1 MKKSLWIGL
10 VALGFACFSASAA
23 RYGVFV
29 GLNEYNTG
37 YIASDNWLNYCVPD
51 AVELRAA
58 LIAHGGGWTTPG
70 TTLLTNSL
78 GSRTAIRA
86 ALSNYAALAVSGD
99 TVVYFHSSHGGNDN
113 LTLANVYLCAYDTGY
128 TEDQLATDLSAFANG
143 VKVVVIIDA
152 CHSGGLFTDDTTR
165 SLAAKEVRP
174 SAARNW
180 NIAER
185 VTARM
190 QDLRAAR
197 LASGDRRVARLI
209 APEEVGWMTACT
221 YDLYSYE
228 SESIGHGWFT
238 YRILQ
243 GFDYG
248 DSSGDGQASFQELFD
263 YAFLRIPYLDQIP
276 QDFNS
281 TILATLAGTA
291 GATPAG
297 DAWDYAD
304 NVPDGATAVSPTL
317 DFQTTAAHAL
327 RQDFDE
333 SDIFAIPVLK
343 NRCYTFR
350 STNLAGDVDAYLY
363 TWTGDRPQL
372 IRYAYDVN
380 YPSDLNFSMV
390 FKPVE
395 SGTVY
400 LQVKPYFDGATTG
413 AYSLVYANAGS
424 ADSMSTLSNGVPV
437 TIASIAQ
444 EGYVVYRL
452 PVPAGQTN
460 LAIRLSGGTGD
471 ADLYVGHGYVPLS
484 TDDYNSQLAGNT
496 EAVTVTNPPAGDWF
510 IQVYGYDPSSN
521 MTLRATATPGGAT
534 VGAISNTA
542 TTATFALDL
551 TNNARVSIYSA
562 TNLLPTG
569 HLNWTLRSNAATVVN
584 GKVNLNLISNA
595 PGQIISVG
603 KPLDL

>member
-1 MKKSLWIGL
+1 
-10 VALGFACFSASAA
+10 
-23 RYGVFV
+23 
-29 GLNEYNTG
+29 
-37 YIASDNWLNYCVPD
+37 
-51 AVELRAA
+51 
-58 LIAHGGGWTTPG
+58 
-70 TTLLTNSL
+70 
-78 GSRTAIRA
+78 
-86 ALSNYAALAVSGD
+86 
-99 TVVYFHSSHGGNDN
+99 
-113 LTLANVYLCAYDTGY
+113 
-128 TEDQLATDLSAFANG
+128 
-143 VKVVVIIDA
+143 
-152 CHSGGLFTDDTTR
+152 
-165 SLAAKEVRP
+165 
-174 SAARNW
+174 
-180 NIAER
+180 
-185 VTARM
+185 
-190 QDLRAAR
+190 
-197 LASGDRRVARLI
+197 
-209 APEEVGWMTACT
+209 MTACT